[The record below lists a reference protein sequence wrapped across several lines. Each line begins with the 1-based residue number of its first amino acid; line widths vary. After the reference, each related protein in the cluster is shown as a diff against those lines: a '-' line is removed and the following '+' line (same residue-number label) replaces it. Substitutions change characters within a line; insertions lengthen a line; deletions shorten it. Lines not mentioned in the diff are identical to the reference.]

1 MSTIALTDPDLLFP
15 SEANARSLGRAP
27 YAGVEKLP
35 SARTALPIGSRM
47 CCAFLAR
54 LVAEHRLCEV
64 EAHELAGELAYALAK
79 KAYRVGRDHEG
90 TAPSMTDRCW
100 TS

>member
-35 SARTALPIGSRM
+35 ISPHGL
-47 CCAFLAR
+47 
-54 LVAEHRLCEV
+54 
-64 EAHELAGELAYALAK
+64 
-79 KAYRVGRDHEG
+79 
-90 TAPSMTDRCW
+90 TDRL
-100 TS
+100 